1 MAHFAKLD
9 SDNIVLA
16 VLKVENNNC
25 LNSDGIEQ
33 ESVGIEFLKQ
43 STGWLL
49 WKQTSY
55 NTKEGVYYDPN
66 TNLPSSDQSK
76 AFRANFAG
84 IGMVYDAEFDI
95 FRQASKPFPSWIL
108 NTTKGI
114 YEAPVPEPEPIK
126 NIDQTPPLTYYIWNE
141 STQVWEL
148 PS

>member
-9 SDNIVLA
+9 TDNVVLN
-16 VLKVENNNC
+16 VLVVN
-25 LNSDGIEQ
+25 NSDMLDENGQ
-33 ESVGIEFLKQ
+33 ESEAVGIQFLQ
-43 STGWLL
+43 NLEGWQY

-55 NTKEGVYYDPN
+55 NTKEGVYYDTN

>member
-9 SDNIVLA
+9 TDNVVLN
-16 VLKVENNNC
+16 VLVVN
-25 LNSDGIEQ
+25 NSDMLDENGQ
-33 ESVGIEFLKQ
+33 ESEAVGIQFLQ
-43 STGWLL
+43 NLEGWQY

-66 TNLPSSDQSK
+66 TNLPASDQSK